1 VQLLLI
7 IRGYC
12 CSFDAN
18 QQSTFALKGAKHRV
32 QVFIQG
38 YDVTVTDYVE
48 YFMALVDVVE
58 TYGGAYG
65 NEPGLLREQ
74 LIKQGMSAA
83 DADKTVANGGP
94 DAAKI
99 KKAMVVTRECYL
111 SCMILQGSDN
121 SRFYQVKTDLQ
132 NDMMKGTDNFPKTV
146 VQTTRLLSD
155 YKVPPRHVRAREPDS
170 EGVAFVQGAGEKKP
184 VIGTIDC
191 WHCGKKGH
199 YKTSC
204 PELQIDEGVQNLS
217 IEDGVQEH
225 SLFSTDDDYE
235 MLQKEETGVRRWANG
250 RLQNSSGPFGY
261 LAMPPMSTAAVKPQ
275 GQKGIHC
282 ILSPHRVYINTCASY
297 ASSPYPHL
305 LKNLKKEE
313 CALMG
318 HSNMGSGG
326 MEMSGK
332 MGAVEQMW
340 LNEGGVATII
350 PLKVLEKIWPVSCD
364 SRRNG
369 GCFVIHANQGN
380 IIVKNNN
387 KGMPYLDV
395 RDVEAEVALLF
406 IQTTIG
412 AVEAAMVA
420 PAREVLFV
428 QTVRGNME
436 GYTQREVEDAR
447 AAREAQAM
455 LGHPTDRDFL
465 GMIRSGMIL
474 NCPVTPSAVQNANRI
489 FCPDLAGVRGRT
501 VRRPP
506 ESVTTNYVQI
516 PCALLE

>member
-1 VQLLLI
+1 
-7 IRGYC
+7 
-12 CSFDAN
+12 
-18 QQSTFALKGAKHRV
+18 
-32 QVFIQG
+32 
-38 YDVTVTDYVE
+38 
-48 YFMALVDVVE
+48 MALVGVVE

-74 LIKQGMSAA
+74 LIKQGVSAA
-83 DADKTVANGGP
+83 DVDKTVANGGP
-94 DAAKI
+94 DAAEI
-99 KKAMVVTRECYL
+99 KKALVVTRECYL

-121 SRFYQVKTDLQ
+121 SRFYQVKTNLQ

-146 VQTTRLLSD
+146 VQTTHLLSN
-155 YKVPPRHVRAREPDS
+155 YKVPPRHVCAQEPDS
-170 EGVAFVQGAGEKKP
+170 KGVAFVQGAREKTP

-204 PELQIDEGVQNLS
+204 PKLQIDERVQNLS
-217 IEDGVQEH
+217 IEDSVQEH
-225 SLFSTDDDYE
+225 SLFSTDDNNE

-250 RLQNSSGPFGY
+250 RPQNSSGLFGY
-261 LAMPPMSTAAVKPQ
+261 LAMPPMSVAAVKPQ
-275 GQKGIHC
+275 GQKGIRG
-282 ILSPHRVYINTCASY
+282 ILLPHHVYIDTCTSY
-297 ASSPYPHL
+297 ASTPYPHL
-305 LKNLKKEE
+305 LKNLKKEKR
-313 CALMG
+313 ALVG

-326 MEMSGK
+326 MKKSGE

-340 LNEGGVATII
+340 LNEGGVAPII
-350 PLKVLEKIWPVSCD
+350 PLKILKKIWPVSYD

-369 GCFVIHANQGN
+369 GCFVIHTDQEN

-387 KGMPYLDV
+387 KGMPYLDI
-395 RDVEAEVALLF
+395 RDMEAEVAMSF

-420 PAREVLFV
+420 LARAVLFV

-436 GYTQREVEDAR
+436 GYTQREVEDAH
-447 AAREAQAM
+447 AACEAQAM

-474 NCPVTPSAVQNANRI
+474 KCPVTPSAVQNANRCVI
-489 FCPDLAGVRGRT
+489 FLVSNT
-501 VRRPP
+501 YIVKITLQN
-506 ESVTTNYVQI
+506 EKNS
-516 PCALLE
+516 